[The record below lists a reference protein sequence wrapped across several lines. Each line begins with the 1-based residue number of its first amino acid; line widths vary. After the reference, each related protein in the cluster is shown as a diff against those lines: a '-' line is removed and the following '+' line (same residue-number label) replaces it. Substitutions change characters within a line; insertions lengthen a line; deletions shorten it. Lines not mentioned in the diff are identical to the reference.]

1 MAVNGRC
8 EDEERTPGDSRGRK
22 RQYNF
27 SGGSTLSPGPS
38 LLSKLRRVEGKREAP
53 GDGSNARCL

>member
-1 MAVNGRC
+1 MRTKKEGLVTAVAGK
-8 EDEERTPGDSRGRK
+8 D
-22 RQYNF
+22 YNF